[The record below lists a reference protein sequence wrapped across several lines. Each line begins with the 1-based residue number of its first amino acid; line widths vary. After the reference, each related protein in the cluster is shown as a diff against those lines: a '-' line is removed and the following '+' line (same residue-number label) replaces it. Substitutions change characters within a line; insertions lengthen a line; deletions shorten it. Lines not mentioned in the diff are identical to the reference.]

1 MKLFKHTKND
11 WQREAQKIDKA
22 STGSV
27 YHKIRSDF
35 ETYMIY
41 SFNKDDIRW
50 KAILQVAQ
58 RKMSDA
64 VDARDWEAAAK
75 AQALLNYQITLDEC
89 RKMLVE
95 AGWTPPAPNEATV
108 D

>member
-1 MKLFKHTKND
+1 MRFFKHTIDD
-11 WQREAQKIDKA
+11 WRRAAGKTDKTH
-22 STGSV
+22 SGSQ

-58 RKMSDA
+58 KKLSDT
-64 VDARDWEAAAK
+64 VDAGDWKAATT
-75 AQALLNYQITLDEC
+75 AQELLNYQSTLDEC

-95 AGWTPPAPNEATV
+95 AGWTPPPPK
-108 D
+108 